1 MKNFGTL
8 FRYEMKKLW
17 KRPMAWIA
25 VLVFSAGFV
34 YYAPIPL
41 YNYGHTYTYTQPD
54 GATISREFTAE
65 EQDKFML
72 ESPRLLSG
80 QVMDEEFFA
89 KAEENIP
96 ARVENIDIAKAEDL
110 DRASE
115 NQEARD
121 GYFFLVDPTYYGAY
135 QLASFK
141 DWYLHR
147 SDRVEWTVENS
158 WKKFHNL
165 TDEEIDY
172 WLNLEAQI
180 EQPFIYEPTDAP
192 NRLFDVLGTM
202 GIFIPVL
209 VALCVCD
216 LFSQERR
223 ARTYPQIFTS
233 RQGRKCLFVAK
244 ILAGGVTSMLAAAIA
259 VGAVIGSSLIRY
271 GTWGWGAAIQLCPYM
286 LSCSFPIT
294 AWQGI
299 LILAGM
305 MLVYALLCGA
315 LISLVSLWSGS
326 GVAALA
332 VGAALVGGQMLL
344 VQMQSIL
351 DAFLRLPFVTEALY
365 YLPMGLVSA
374 AALTTPTLKYFFG
387 LMLNMVQAGIIVY
400 LAVAAALAAVCWLG
414 WRRQAVSGA

>member
-1 MKNFGTL
+1 MKNYWTL
-8 FRYEMKKLW
+8 FRYELKKLW
-17 KRPMAWIA
+17 KRPMTWIA

-34 YYAPIPL
+34 WYSPIPF
-41 YNYGHTYTYTQPD
+41 YNYGHTYTFTMPD
-54 GATISREFTAE
+54 GQVLSREFTPE
-65 EQDKFML
+65 EQDRFML
-72 ESPRLLSG
+72 EAPRLLSG
-80 QVMDEEFFA
+80 RVMDEEFFA
-89 KAEENIP
+89 KAEEHIP
-96 ARVENIDIAKAEDL
+96 ARVEDVDIAKAEDL
-110 DRASE
+110 DRISA

-135 QLASFK
+135 QLASIK

-147 SDRVEWTVENS
+147 PDQIEWDVENN
-158 WKKFHNL
+158 WKNYL
-165 TDEEIDY
+165 TDAEIPY
-172 WLNLEAQI
+172 WLDWEAQI

-233 RQGRKCLFVAK
+233 KRGRKCLFLAK
-244 ILAGGVTSMLAAAIA
+244 ILAGGVTSILAAAMT

-271 GTWGWGAAIQLCPYM
+271 GTWGWGAAIQLCRYM

-299 LILAGM
+299 LIQTGM
-305 MLVYALLCGA
+305 ILVYALLCGA
-315 LISLVSLWSGS
+315 LISVVSLWSGS

-344 VQMQSIL
+344 VQMQSVL
-351 DAFLRLPFVTEALY
+351 DAFLRLPFVTEALN

-374 AALTTPTLKYFFG
+374 AALTAKPLKYFFG
-387 LMLNMVQAGIIVY
+387 LPLNLMQAGVLVY
-400 LAVAAALAAVCWLG
+400 LAAATVLSAVCWLG
-414 WRRQAVSGA
+414 WRRQAVSGT

>member
-1 MKNFGTL
+1 MKNFWTL

-17 KRPMAWIA
+17 KRPMTWVA
-25 VLVFSAGFV
+25 VLIFSAGFV

-41 YNYGHTYTYTQPD
+41 YSYGHTYTYTQPD
-54 GATISREFTAE
+54 GTTISREFTPE
-65 EQDKFML
+65 EQDRFML

-89 KAEENIP
+89 KAEKNIP

-110 DRASE
+110 ERASE

-135 QLASFK
+135 QLTSIK
-141 DWYLHR
+141 DWYLR
-147 SDRVEWTVENS
+147 RPDRIEWDMENN
-158 WKKFHNL
+158 WKNYL
-165 TDEEIDY
+165 TDGEIAY
-172 WLNLEAQI
+172 WLDWEAQI

-202 GIFIPVL
+202 GIFLPVL

-233 RQGRKCLFVAK
+233 RQGRKCLFLAK

-259 VGAVIGSSLIRY
+259 VGAVVGSSLIRY
-271 GTWGWGAAIQLCPYM
+271 GTWGWGAAIQLCRYM

-294 AWQGI
+294 TWQGI
-299 LILAGM
+299 LLLSALV
-305 MLVYALLCGA
+305 LVYALLCGA

-332 VGAALVGGQMLL
+332 VGAALVGGQMLIVRAGSAMAPL
-344 VQMQSIL
+344 L
-351 DAFLRLPFVTEALY
+351 NLLPFLYNALY
-365 YLPMGLVSA
+365 YLPIGLVSA
-374 AALTTPTLKYFFG
+374 SALIEKRLVHFFG
-387 LMLNMVQAGIIVY
+387 LLLSPLQAGIIVY
-400 LAVAAALAAVCWLG
+400 LAIAAALGAVCWLG
-414 WRRQAVSGA
+414 WRRQAVSGT

>member
-1 MKNFGTL
+1 MKNLGTL
-8 FRYEMKKLW
+8 LGYEMKKLW
-17 KRPMAWIA
+17 KRPITWIA

-41 YNYGHTYTYTQPD
+41 YNYGHTYTYTLPNGQVL
-54 GATISREFTAE
+54 SREFTVE

-80 QVMDEEFFA
+80 RVMDEEFFA

-115 NQEARD
+115 NREARD

-135 QLASFK
+135 QLASIK

-147 SDRVEWTVENS
+147 PDRIEWDVENN
-158 WKKFHNL
+158 WKNRL
-165 TDEEIDY
+165 TDEEIAY
-172 WLNLEAQI
+172 WLEWEVQI

-233 RQGRKCLFVAK
+233 RQGRGCLFLAK
-244 ILAGGVTSMLAAAIA
+244 ILAGGATSMLAAAIA
-259 VGAVIGSSLIRY
+259 IGAVIGSSLIRY
-271 GTWGWGAAIQLCPYM
+271 GAWGWGAAIQLCRYM
-286 LSCSFPIT
+286 LNCSFPIT

-305 MLVYALLCGA
+305 ILVYALLCGA
-315 LISLVSLWSGS
+315 LISVVSMWSGS

-344 VQMQSIL
+344 AQVQSAIGALLALPIL
-351 DAFLRLPFVTEALY
+351 TEILY
-365 YLPMGLVSA
+365 YLPIGLVSA
-374 AALTTPTLKYFFG
+374 AALTDRTLKYFFG
-387 LMLNMVQAGIIVY
+387 LPLNMVQAGILVY
-400 LAVAAALAAVCWLG
+400 LTAAAMLSAVCWLG
-414 WRRQAVSGA
+414 WRRQAISGV

>member
-1 MKNFGTL
+1 MKNFWTL

-17 KRPMAWIA
+17 KRPMTWVA
-25 VLVFSAGFV
+25 VLIFSAGFV

-41 YNYGHTYTYTQPD
+41 YSYGHTYTYTQPD
-54 GATISREFTAE
+54 GTTISREFTPE
-65 EQDKFML
+65 EQDRFML

-89 KAEENIP
+89 KAEKNIP

-110 DRASE
+110 ERASE

-135 QLASFK
+135 QLTSIK
-141 DWYLHR
+141 DWYLR
-147 SDRVEWTVENS
+147 RPDRIEWDMENN
-158 WKKFHNL
+158 WKNYL
-165 TDEEIDY
+165 TDGEIAY
-172 WLNLEAQI
+172 WLDWEAQI

-202 GIFIPVL
+202 GIFLPVL

-223 ARTYPQIFTS
+223 TRAYPQIFTS
-233 RQGRKCLFVAK
+233 KQGRKCLFLAK
-244 ILAGGVTSMLAAAIA
+244 NLAGGATSMLAAATA

-271 GTWGWGAAIQLCPYM
+271 GTWGWGAAIQLCRYV
-286 LSCSFPIT
+286 LNCSFPIT

-305 MLVYALLCGA
+305 ILVYALLCGA

-344 VQMQSIL
+344 AQMQSVL
-351 DAFLRLPFVTEALY
+351 SPVLTLPVVTEALY

-374 AALTTPTLKYFFG
+374 ASLAPHPLKYFFG
-387 LMLNMVQAGIIVY
+387 LPLNMVQAGMLVY
-400 LAVAAALAAVCWLG
+400 LAVSAALAAVCWLG
-414 WRRQAVSGA
+414 WRQRAVSGT